1 MAFLYPALAIILVCV
16 FKHLEKLPLGAVLKE
31 VTARVLEFG
40 RTAYL
45 AFVFPF
51 QRYIYVK
58 LCETKACL

>member
-1 MAFLYPALAIILVCV
+1 MAVS
-16 FKHLEKLPLGAVLKE
+16 KE

-45 AFVFPF
+45 ALVFPF
-51 QRYIYVK
+51 QRYIYAK